1 MVKVK
6 RQGKIIT
13 VSEALRL
20 DSGYYAIRGIITSVT
35 EVYHMVK
42 SSSGRCYKCGAIND
56 GRTFEP
62 PINYGEF
69 KFKAKTNCINC
80 KEEVYLKAQSEQYFA
95 PVLYEAYSIVSG
107 IS

>member
-1 MVKVK
+1 MVKDKKKV
-6 RQGKIIT
+6 KIIS
-13 VSEALRL
+13 VSDALRV

-42 SSSGRCYKCGAIND
+42 SSSGKCYNCGTVNE

-69 KFKAKTNCINC
+69 KFKAKTKCI
-80 KEEVYLKAQSEQYFA
+80 
-95 PVLYEAYSIVSG
+95 IVKKRY
-107 IS
+107 I

>member
-1 MVKVK
+1 MRPIGIHVLRKLQQRRMKNNSEAKTKVK
-6 RQGKIIT
+6 IVS

-20 DSGYYAIRGIITSVT
+20 NSGYYAIRGIITSVT

-42 SSSGRCYKCGAIND
+42 SSSGKCYNCDIVND

-69 KFKAKTNCINC
+69 K
-80 KEEVYLKAQSEQYFA
+80 
-95 PVLYEAYSIVSG
+95 G
-107 IS
+107 